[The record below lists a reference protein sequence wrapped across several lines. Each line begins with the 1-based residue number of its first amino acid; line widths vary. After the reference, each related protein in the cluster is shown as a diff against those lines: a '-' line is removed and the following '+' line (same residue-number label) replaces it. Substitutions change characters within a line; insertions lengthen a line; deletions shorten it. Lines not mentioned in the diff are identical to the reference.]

1 MRKMRNSFKCV
12 ISESAMKSF
21 IMHSRMLELMLTFQL
36 HSKDLPVI
44 PSHRRV
50 PVGDHIAAEFGVSE
64 PTLLFCSEGRLGI
77 GTECRSGPDE
87 FRVRRRY
94 ASLGLVN

>member
-1 MRKMRNSFKCV
+1 MRKMRNGFTCV

-64 PTLLFCSEGRLGI
+64 PTLFFGSEGWLGV
-77 GTECRSGPDE
+77 GNKVWGLNE
-87 FRVRRRY
+87 FQV
-94 ASLGLVN
+94 